1 MSRPN
6 PFERQAR
13 PEADQAALKITPD
26 LPNENLRKRNPFL
39 PKEYNENGNHDQ
51 HTFGTDGTPL
61 NPTGTTRNGALQH
74 FDQLPTFGDT
84 PRPLNS
90 RDVCA
95 FIVNKMVG
103 TGIYTTPPVVLLLT
117 RSKGEALGLWFVGF
131 VYTLVRY
138 TLAKLCHYCCVPLLT
153 RINSMT
159 IYLEYARILPHTG
172 GELIYV
178 SFPFP

>member
-13 PEADQAALKITPD
+13 PVSTTEADQAALEITPG
-26 LPNENLRKRNPFL
+26 LPNENPRKRNPFL
-39 PKEYNENGNHDQ
+39 LKEQNGNGNHDQ
-51 HTFGTDGTPL
+51 HENGANGAPL
-61 NPTGTTRNGALQH
+61 NHTRTTGNGSLQH

-90 RDVCA
+90 RDVCS

-117 RSKGEALGLWFVGF
+117 KSKGEALSLWFVGF
-131 VYTLVRY
+131 VYTLIRY
-138 TLAKLCHYCCVPLLT
+138 ALAKLYHYCCVPLLT
-153 RINSMT
+153 RI
-159 IYLEYARILPHTG
+159 I
-172 GELIYV
+172 
-178 SFPFP
+178 

>member
-13 PEADQAALKITPD
+13 PASITEADQSVKVIQGPPVETF
-26 LPNENLRKRNPFL
+26 ERQNPFL
-39 PKEYNENGNHDQ
+39 PKEQNRNEHHEQHENG
-51 HTFGTDGTPL
+51 T
-61 NPTGTTRNGALQH
+61 NGAPLKPAATTGSGSLQH
-74 FDQLPTFGDT
+74 FVQLPTFGDA

-90 RDVCA
+90 RDVCS

-131 VYTLVRY
+131 LYTLVRY
-138 TLAKLCHYCCVPLLT
+138 ALAEVCYSCCLPPLI
-153 RINSMT
+153 RFI
-159 IYLEYARILPHTG
+159 
-172 GELIYV
+172 
-178 SFPFP
+178 

>member
-13 PEADQAALKITPD
+13 PASITEADQAELEITPG

-39 PKEYNENGNHDQ
+39 PKERKGNETHDQ
-51 HTFGTDGTPL
+51 HENETNGAPL
-61 NPTGTTRNGALQH
+61 NSTETTGSGTRQP

-90 RDVCA
+90 RDVCS

-131 VYTLVRY
+131 VYTLIRY
-138 TLAKLCHYCCVPLLT
+138 PLAKLFHYRQVPLLT
-153 RINSMT
+153 RIN
-159 IYLEYARILPHTG
+159 
-172 GELIYV
+172 
-178 SFPFP
+178 

>member
-13 PEADQAALKITPD
+13 PASITGADQAALEITPA
-26 LPNENLRKRNPFL
+26 LPNENPRKRNPFL
-39 PKEYNENGNHDQ
+39 PKEQNGNHDQ
-51 HTFGTDGTPL
+51 HENEMNGTPL
-61 NPTGTTRNGALQH
+61 NATGTTGSGSRQH

-90 RDVCA
+90 RDVCS

-131 VYTLVRY
+131 VYTLIRY
-138 TLAKLCHYCCVPLLT
+138 ALAKLCHYRWVPLLT
-153 RINSMT
+153 HIN
-159 IYLEYARILPHTG
+159 
-172 GELIYV
+172 
-178 SFPFP
+178 

>member
-6 PFERQAR
+6 PFERQ
-13 PEADQAALKITPD
+13 EQ
-26 LPNENLRKRNPFL
+26 NG
-39 PKEYNENGNHDQ
+39 NGNHYQ
-51 HTFGTDGTPL
+51 HENGTNGAPL
-61 NPTGTTRNGALQH
+61 NPTGTTGNGSLQH

-90 RDVCA
+90 RDVCS

-131 VYTLVRY
+131 VYTLIRY
-138 TLAKLCHYCCVPLLT
+138 ALAKLCRYCCVPLLT
-153 RINSMT
+153 RI
-159 IYLEYARILPHTG
+159 I
-172 GELIYV
+172 
-178 SFPFP
+178 